1 MPDAD
6 LHRLFNLPATD
17 IEFDD
22 MQQQAISACCNI
34 DKRIVAVTGKAGTGK
49 TLIMR
54 EVSKRLIANGL
65 RCAISRTN
73 R

>member
-1 MPDAD
+1 MHDED
-6 LHRLFNLPATD
+6 LHRLFSLPATE

-22 MQQQAISACCNI
+22 MQQQAINTCCNI

-54 EVSKRLIANGL
+54 EVSRAFSRKRTH
-65 RCAISRTN
+65 CAIVCAN